1 MTWRTWHGRV
11 MAGLALLAIVGSAGV
26 MVAKDRQNAVV
37 HFECWLT
44 SNDDEGLA
52 RQPLTWRSAV
62 RVMKVGAQRCWW
74 RVHPPKP
81 KQAQKET
88 AMAWTVSGAGDNS
101 FNGTYVESGTYNGQP
116 AYVLNPGGPDE
127 RWLYFALS
135 SDWRLDAN
143 LGAET
148 TADYVGGATLPGTW
162 FVNEGTPPAPT
173 LAAWVPTPPDWPF
186 TFYWDGAAPYY
197 GPGDRMRPV
206 RAIIG
211 GTAYVVFPFYNSG
224 APGSWGF
231 TFYNEATHEFTTK
244 SLTGPLWTDS
254 HDPGQTMCCYDA
266 GDGASL
272 YLCSGSYLD
281 PDPPYPPSF
290 LFALWDVSAT
300 PPTLT
305 DSEVVATLP
314 SIHITP
320 FLQVADDTFRFVC
333 VDGTDVKYY
342 EYVALSGTLTLL
354 GTTTLPALPGGYA
367 QVTGDVYEA
376 GTVTCL
382 DRVDTVLFER
392 DGTVYW
398 MRHCKDG
405 SSPPQ
410 HRIVAYAL
418 TV

>member
-1 MTWRTWHGRV
+1 MPTWDVVDPGNPAYAGNYSQV
-11 MAGLALLAIVGSAGV
+11 GGEMANGHPVFRLEGNPTGLALWSGAIESYVLSPSV
-26 MVAKDRQNAVV
+26 
-37 HFECWLT
+37 
-44 SNDDEGLA
+44 DDPAYLHGYDA
-52 RQPLTWRSAV
+52 T
-62 RVMKVGAQRCWW
+62 VGALPGNPWS
-74 RVHPPKP
+74 VH
-81 KQAQKET
+81 AET
-88 AMAWTVSGAGDNS
+88 A
-101 FNGTYVESGTYNGQP
+101 
-116 AYVLNPGGPDE
+116 
-127 RWLYFALS
+127 
-135 SDWRLDAN
+135 
-143 LGAET
+143 
-148 TADYVGGATLPGTW
+148 
-162 FVNEGTPPAPT
+162 PAPT
-173 LAAWVPTPPDWPF
+173 LSESSPPTPPDWPF